1 MAPVGNEGG
10 HASSVVRAAIV
21 AHSRNTAA
29 QLSQPVTLPTKTSI
43 LIYILSL
50 AFHCP
55 RYFTLNKGLF
65 LACAL
70 ALLGGCDSSTAE
82 KPVEPSPPVA
92 ATATANPGAVVD
104 LPALAKRYEGRELT
118 VADASEIQLD
128 GASTLS
134 LTFSAPLDPQQN
146 FADKVHLVDSTR
158 GKLDGAWELSD
169 NFMELRF
176 RHLEPKRKLVLTVDA
191 GLLSVNRTTLATSYT
206 SRLETQDL
214 QPTVGFASR
223 GSLLP
228 TRLAEGLPVIAL
240 NVDKVDVEFF
250 RIRPEQLPAFLS
262 RWGRNSSLQSYES
275 RELLPMAE
283 LVYGGRFDLDP
294 ARNTRETLL
303 LPIAG
308 IEPLQQPGVYLAVMR
323 ASGTYDYAQPATLF
337 TLSDIGL
344 SVHRYAD
351 RMDVFTQALE
361 GGKAL
366 ADVSLQLLD
375 GKGRVIGEGKTD
387 AAGHAE
393 LPSPVKAEVLLAHLG
408 EQTSLLRLNTA
419 ALDLA
424 EFDIAGPKAHPLQF
438 FVFGPR
444 DLYRPG
450 ETVLLNALLRDNDG
464 HPVKPQPVN
473 VEVRRPDDQLSRK
486 FVWQPDES
494 GLYRY
499 QLPLA
504 GEAPTGRWQLL
515 LDLGDGKPQVYEFQV
530 EDFLP
535 ERMALELKG
544 QDMPI
549 APADALNVDVTG
561 RYLYGAPASGNRLSG
576 QVYVRPLREA
586 VPALP
591 GFQFGSLTEGELSQ
605 DLELDEATLD
615 AQGKTNLA
623 IDSRWSEARS
633 PLQVVLQASLQE
645 SGGRPITR
653 RLVQPVWPADRLPG
667 VRGMFDGENVDGDG
681 PAEFEVLVAD
691 AQGHKLAADAL
702 KVRLVRE
709 RRDYYWNY
717 SESDGWSYNYN
728 EKYLNLSE
736 ETLSVAE
743 GTTAKVSF
751 PVEWGPYRVEVED
764 PQTGLVSSLR
774 FWAGYS
780 WQDNT
785 EGGAVRPD
793 QVKLALDKPHYGDGD
808 TARVTVTPPA
818 AGNGYL
824 LVESAEGPLWWQE
837 IDVPAEGKTFD
848 IKVDPKWARHD
859 LYISALVIR
868 PGERK
873 ANVTPKRAV
882 GLLHLPLDRAARK
895 LALTL
900 DAPATMRPQQP
911 LTVKVQARNSD
922 GSIPRQ
928 AHVLLAAVDVGILNI
943 TQYATPDPF
952 AALFGRKGYGADQL
966 DIYGQLIEAGQGRLA
981 SLAFGGD
988 AADLAKGG
996 KRPPTSVNI
1005 VALQSTPVTL
1015 DERGEGQLTVDI
1027 PDFNG
1032 ELRLMAQAWTE
1043 DRFGMAE
1050 AKTVVAAPLVAELS
1064 APRFLAGGDQAR
1076 IALDVTNL
1084 TERAQTLTVQ
1094 LNTEG
1099 PLTLVDAPRK
1109 QLQLAKGERQTL
1121 YVQVQASGGLGQGHI
1136 KVLIDG
1142 IDLPGETLPPI
1153 ARNWTLGVRPPYPAL
1168 VSHLRSVLK
1177 DQQPWTLPAG
1187 ALSPFEPAGR
1197 EALLTLSSR
1206 PPLNIGEQIKA
1217 LRAYPYGCLE
1227 QTVSGL
1233 YPSLYS
1239 DAASLEKLGV
1249 GGDTDAER
1257 KRKMEVGI
1265 ERLLGMQRYNG
1276 SFGLWSAEGEE
1287 EYWLTAYVTDFL
1299 LRARDQGYA
1308 VPPEPLKKAGER
1320 LLRYLQER
1328 DLIEADYSD
1337 NLEHT
1342 RFAVQA
1348 YAGLVLARSQ
1358 QAPLGALRSLFERRT
1373 DARSGLP
1380 LVQLAIALQ
1389 KMGDQPR
1396 ADQALQA
1403 GLAAGRSDNEWLGDY
1418 GSPLRDQALV
1428 LALLQENELSKPTL
1442 EQRLFTLSDLLASSS
1457 WLSTQERN
1465 AVYLA
1470 GRNALATPQ
1479 QPWTAQLQS
1488 AGASHQ
1494 LSDTQPALKLAG
1506 SALSESLTVSSEAQ
1520 QPLYQQLTLSGY
1532 PVRPPALHAD
1542 TLSIRRQYLG
1552 LDGEPLKL
1560 DTLKSGDLV
1569 LVHLAVS
1576 AKQRVP
1582 DALVVDLLPAG
1593 LEIENQNLAQ
1603 SAASLDS
1610 AGSNVRQWRE
1620 SMQNASLQHQEFRD
1634 DRYVAALKL
1643 EGYGST
1649 HLLYLARAV
1658 TPGTYKVPPPQVESM
1673 YRPNWQAVGA
1683 TPSDLTVRPR

>member
-1 MAPVGNEGG
+1 M
-10 HASSVVRAAIV
+10 
-21 AHSRNTAA
+21 
-29 QLSQPVTLPTKTSI
+29 
-43 LIYILSL
+43 
-50 AFHCP
+50 
-55 RYFTLNKGLF
+55 NKGLF

-92 ATATANPGAVVD
+92 VTATANPGAVVD

-169 NFMELRF
+169 NLMELRF

-191 GLLSVNRTTLATSYT
+191 GLLSVNRTTLATSYN

-228 TRLAEGLPVIAL
+228 TRLAESLPVIAL

-308 IEPLQQPGVYLAVMR
+308 IKPLQQPGVYLAVMR

-366 ADVSLQLLD
+366 GDVSLQLLD
-375 GKGRVIGEGKTD
+375 GKGRAIGEGKTD

-393 LPSPVKAEVLLAHLG
+393 LPSPAKAEVLLAHWG

-473 VEVRRPDDQLSRK
+473 VELRRPDDQLSRK

-681 PAEFEVLVAD
+681 PAEFELLVAD
-691 AQGHKLAADAL
+691 AQGHKLAADGL

-736 ETLSVAE
+736 ETVSVAE
-743 GTTAKVSF
+743 GGTVKVSF

-793 QVKLALDKPHYGDGD
+793 QVKLALGKPHYSDGD
-808 TARVTVTPPA
+808 TAKVTVTPPA

-900 DAPATMRPQQP
+900 DAPSTMRPQQP

-966 DIYGQLIEAGQGRLA
+966 DVYGQLIEAGQGRLA

-988 AADLAKGG
+988 AANLAKGG
-996 KRPPTSVNI
+996 KRPQTSVNI
-1005 VALQSTPVTL
+1005 VALQSAPVTL
-1015 DERGEGQLTVDI
+1015 NEQGEGQLTLDI

-1032 ELRLMAQAWTE
+1032 ELRVMAQAWTE

-1076 IALDVTNL
+1076 VALDITNL

-1249 GGDTDAER
+1249 EGDTDAER
-1257 KRKMEVGI
+1257 KRKMEIGI

-1532 PVRPPALHAD
+1532 PVRPPAPHAD